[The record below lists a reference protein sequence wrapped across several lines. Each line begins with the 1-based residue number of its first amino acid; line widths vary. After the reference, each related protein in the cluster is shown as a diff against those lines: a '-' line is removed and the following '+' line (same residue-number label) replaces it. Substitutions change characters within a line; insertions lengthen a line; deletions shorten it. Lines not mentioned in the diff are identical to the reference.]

1 MWHLKEFLLAQVGYL
16 RRKYLRTCP
25 LAYFHTLAYL
35 HTCKC
40 KCASTV
46 LAHLRTCAS
55 TCALTHLHMYLR
67 ICILVNLHTHLGSCV
82 LAYLYLRKDLCKYLL
97 NCTVAHLRRPYLCIY
112 THAQVLVQAL
122 AQVNLCTCAL
132 AYLRTI
138 AYLRTWVNTVDLVI
152 FACFN
157 FREFVILKLFASSS
171 FREFSIVKKKSIVI
185 KII

>member
-16 RRKYLRTCP
+16 RRKYLSTCVLSHSCIFAHLQMQMRKYSTCAFTYLRKYLRT
-25 LAYFHTLAYL
+25 HTLAHVLAHL
-35 HTCKC
+35 HTCKLAYTLG
-40 KCASTV
+40 KLRTRVLV
-46 LAHLRTCAS
+46 LAQGLVQVFAELHS
-55 TCALTHLHMYLR
+55 CAL
-67 ICILVNLHTHLGSCV
+67 
-82 LAYLYLRKDLCKYLL
+82 A
-97 NCTVAHLRRPYLCIY
+97 YLCIY